1 MRRLL
6 IVSLLAILSGGLA
19 GCAVADLAAYT
30 VKAVEKNQ
38 RDGGSPGTSPPVSPP
53 PSAPAQAAID
63 PAAESAPP
71 PPSAPAPRRGSITAE
86 ELPPG

>member
-38 RDGGSPGTSPPVSPP
+38 RDGGSPGTSPPASP
-53 PSAPAQAAID
+53 PAQAAID